1 MRLGILGGAFDPIH
15 LGHLEAADAAL
26 RGMGLDQVLFVP
38 THVPPHRGAPR
49 ASSYHR
55 FAMAAL
61 AILPYQSFGLSDMEL
76 RRTEPSYTAV
86 TLRRLHARGLAPS
99 QLFFITGVDA
109 FAEIATWYDY
119 PAVLDASHFIVVSR
133 PGYRPEDLGTRLPEL
148 RGRFVDAGA
157 AAPAGAARPG
167 TAVHVLRAETKDV
180 SSTEV
185 RRRFAAG
192 EALDDLVPGT
202 VAAYA
207 HRHRLYVAAP
217 DAAGQLHD
225 QD

>member
-1 MRLGILGGAFDPIH
+1 MRVGILGGAFDPIH
-15 LGHLEAADAAL
+15 LGHLDAARAAL
-26 RGMGLDQVLFVP
+26 RALALDQVLFVP

-61 AILPYQSFGLSDMEL
+61 AIQPEPAFVLSDLEL
-76 RRTEPSYTAV
+76 RSPGPSYTAV
-86 TLRRLHARGLAPS
+86 TLRRLQASGLTAS

-119 PAVLDASHFIVVSR
+119 PAVLDASHFVVVSR
-133 PGYRPEDLGTRLPEL
+133 PGHRHEDLAVRLPEL
-148 RGRFVDAGA
+148 QHRFVDAGDA
-157 AAPAGAARPG
+157 VSATVPREG
-167 TAVHVLRAETKDV
+167 TAIYLLRAETADV

-185 RRRFAAG
+185 RRRLAAREVPDG
-192 EALDDLVPGT
+192 LVPGA
-202 VAAYA
+202 VAGYA
-207 HRHRLYVAAP
+207 RRHRLYLPAP

-225 QD
+225 QE